1 MWLSLWPTVLSVL
14 ENVPCVF
21 KNNAYSAVSKGN
33 ALYISIKST
42 GLMCY
47 LKFQRLKLS
56 HLSPTKQENILSADC
71 LWTQA
76 AVLLVSSLK
85 ACLGDFEFT
94 KPIPLL
100 QSNPLFLDL
109 ISQVKSIVSWSG
121 FTCLVNESSLSW
133 ALWIGIFLY
142 VH

>member
-1 MWLSLWPTVLSVL
+1 
-14 ENVPCVF
+14 
-21 KNNAYSAVSKGN
+21 
-33 ALYISIKST
+33 
-42 GLMCY
+42 
-47 LKFQRLKLS
+47 
-56 HLSPTKQENILSADC
+56 
-71 LWTQA
+71 
-76 AVLLVSSLK
+76 
-85 ACLGDFEFT
+85 
-94 KPIPLL
+94 LL